1 MSLKLTIAAVLA
13 ATAIP
18 SGLPFT
24 DWFTSHGVKVDIA
37 RMSEGPPWLRGTA
50 ELPVAPEKLA
60 AVLTDFRRYKD
71 LFAPAVKSAQVL
83 EAGEGFARIH
93 FVWAYPFPFKN
104 RDAVVLYRAQ
114 MSEEGPFVLSWKADP
129 RPGDPKDGVR
139 IERVNGE
146 TRIEPLGPSR
156 CRVTY
161 TYLGDLGG
169 KFPGWAQEKAWKEEP
184 VQYVRAI
191 RRRLEL
197 PDPVN

>member
-1 MSLKLTIAAVLA
+1 VSLELAFAAFLA
-13 ATAIP
+13 AAAIP

-24 DWFTSHGVKVDIA
+24 DWFTARGVKVAIA
-37 RMSEGPPWLRGTA
+37 RMSEGPPWLLGTA
-50 ELPVAPEKLA
+50 ELPVAVEKVA
-60 AVLTDFRRYKD
+60 AVLTDFQHYKD
-71 LFAPAVKSAQVL
+71 LFAPVVRSARVV
-83 EAGEGFARIH
+83 EAGEGSARIH

-104 RDAVVLYRAQ
+104 RDAVVLYR
-114 MSEEGPFVLSWKADP
+114 SEKSEAGPFVLSWMADP
-129 RPGDPKDGVR
+129 RPEDPKEGVR
-139 IERVNGE
+139 IQRVSGE
-146 TRIEPLGPSR
+146 TRVEPLGPSR

-184 VQYVRAI
+184 VQYIRAI